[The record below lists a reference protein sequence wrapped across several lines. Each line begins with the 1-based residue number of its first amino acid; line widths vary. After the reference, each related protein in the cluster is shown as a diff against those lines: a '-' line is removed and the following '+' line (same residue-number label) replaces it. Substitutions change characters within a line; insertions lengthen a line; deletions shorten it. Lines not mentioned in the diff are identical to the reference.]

1 MPRGRRTQYVRDASG
16 RFSSAPGGG
25 PSKTSPASVR
35 KATRAARSAAM
46 KGGSLAARTSLKKSK
61 AKLITSPSPQQKGAV
76 TRGQKAAR
84 AAIKSSRTKITS
96 TTGSRLRNSTASKL
110 ATLAAKNK
118 LAPKKAINKQVSK
131 EIAQAQSAPK
141 SKKINLAAER
151 AKKMAARTGVIPG
164 SKFESGQSVKT
175 MSLREMRSAVIKA
188 VKGSGKFGMATIAN
202 EAGTG
207 TGMAEI
213 RSGRMPRTRGE
224 WEKAY
229 RALVQVPMSERGR
242 KERPGIVNGIDIH
255 KNFRPWAVFK
265 LNPKTAT
272 KQDVEAAFRSVAK
285 KVHPDVGG
293 RRKDFERIKKMRDSA
308 IALMKPVPTKAGA
321 KKSKPSKK
329 TTAKSSGPK
338 LLPATRS

>member
-1 MPRGRRTQYVRDASG
+1 
-16 RFSSAPGGG
+16 
-25 PSKTSPASVR
+25 
-35 KATRAARSAAM
+35 M

-61 AKLITSPSPQQKGAV
+61 AKLTTSPSPQQKGAV

-96 TTGSRLRNSTASKL
+96 TTGSRLRKSTASKL

-131 EIAQAQSAPK
+131 
-141 SKKINLAAER
+141 KINLAAER

-164 SKFESGQSVKT
+164 SRFESGQSVKT
-175 MSLREMRSAVIKA
+175 MSLKEMRSAVIKA

-242 KERPGIVNGIDIH
+242 KERPGVVNGIDIH

-308 IALMKPVPTKAGA
+308 IALMKSAPTKAGA